1 MDGAGDIDTGFSPEA
16 IAALQAHPRLIAACN
31 HLAHCSLAHH
41 AAMDPVG
48 RLLMEDLGRSS
59 LYLAAIVLDKSPEGL
74 TATNLIAATQ
84 ANRTSSTGRVTEFLR
99 LAQDAGD
106 LVVPGGSERWTRRRL
121 ILRPRFLERM
131 RRRMAIE
138 VEGARI
144 IDPALPPPT
153 VLDEDAA
160 LAHFCFWLGALST
173 VHRDMVAG
181 PWTPIEIFLSR
192 KSGGRILSR
201 LIADQPAERSR
212 LMESVRI
219 SRSGLAREFGVSR
232 AHVNKMLAD
241 AQAAGALALS
251 GSETVV
257 FTQAFSDNAAHTFAL
272 VLQFMRASL
281 RAAFPGAMQS
291 AL

>member
-1 MDGAGDIDTGFSPEA
+1 MDGAGDIDTGFGPEA
-16 IAALQAHPRLIAACN
+16 IAALEAHPRLIEACD
-31 HLAHCSLAHH
+31 HLARSSLAHY

-121 ILRPRFLERM
+121 VLKPRFLERM

-138 VEGARI
+138 IEGARI
-144 IDPALPPPT
+144 IDPAVAPPT
-153 VLDEDAA
+153 LLADDAA
-160 LAHFCFWLGALST
+160 LAHFCFWLGVLST
-173 VHRDMVAG
+173 VHRDVIAG

-192 KSGGRILSR
+192 KCGGRILSR
-201 LIADQPAERSR
+201 LIADQASRRER
-212 LMESVRI
+212 LMESVVI

-232 AHVNKMLAD
+232 AHINKMFAD
-241 AQAAGALALS
+241 AQAAGALSFEGADRI
-251 GSETVV
+251 V
-257 FTQAFSDNAAHTFAL
+257 FSQAFSDNATHTFAL
-272 VLQFMRASL
+272 VLQFMRAAM
-281 RAAFPGAMQS
+281 RAAFPGAGQA

>member
-1 MDGAGDIDTGFSPEA
+1 MDGAGDIDTGFSPQA
-16 IAALQAHPRLIAACN
+16 IAALQTHPRLIEACD
-31 HLAHCSLAHH
+31 HLARGSLTHH

-48 RLLMEDLGRSS
+48 RLLLEDLGRSS
-59 LYLAAIVLDKSPEGL
+59 LYLAAIVLDQSPDGL

-121 ILRPRFLERM
+121 ILKPRFLDRM

-138 VEGARI
+138 IEGARI
-144 IDPALPPPT
+144 IDPALPSPSL
-153 VLDEDAA
+153 LDDPGA
-160 LAHFCFWLGALST
+160 LANFCFWLGALST

-192 KSGGRILSR
+192 KCGGRILSR
-201 LIADQPAERSR
+201 LIADQPRQRER
-212 LMESVRI
+212 LMEAVSI

-232 AHVNKMLAD
+232 AHINKMLAD
-241 AQAAGALALS
+241 AQDAGALSLS
-251 GSETVV
+251 GTDRIE
-257 FTQAFSDNAAHTFAL
+257 FTEMFSDNVAHTFAL
-272 VLQFMRASL
+272 VIQFMRAAM
-281 RAAFPGAMQS
+281 RAAFPNG
-291 AL
+291 L